1 MMSTDGLPDEVMRF
15 LQERIDSVPHL
26 EALLIIWGSGTTW
39 DAPRIAA
46 RIYVAES
53 AAQAVLQDLQRAG
66 LASSVDRISYGFNAD
81 SESTRALVSQVAESY
96 KRNVT
101 RVATLIHNK
110 ASSSVREFAR
120 AFDFKRKP

>member
-1 MMSTDGLPDEVMRF
+1 MMSTEGLPVEVVRF

-26 EALLIIWGSGTTW
+26 EALLIIWGGGTTW

-46 RIYVAES
+46 RIYIEEP
-53 AAQAVLQDLQRAG
+53 AAQAVLQDLQRGG
-66 LASSVDRISYGFNAD
+66 LAISEDRISFGFNAD

-120 AFDFKRKP
+120 AFDLKKER

>member
-1 MMSTDGLPDEVMRF
+1 MMSTEGLPVEVVRF

-26 EALLIIWGSGTTW
+26 EALLIIWGGGTTW

-46 RIYVAES
+46 RIYIEEP

-66 LASSVDRISYGFNAD
+66 LAISEDRISFGFNAD

-120 AFDFKRKP
+120 AFDLKKER